1 VEFELAGDTDEMLR
15 VEVFHPD
22 AAEDVTPKVV
32 EGFFEVFRD
41 RRLSPAPVD
50 APPSVPGPAAD
61 WHALVEDEGYRKVLV
76 FIEQRRSMNE
86 EELSQVLGSA
96 RRVRAFSR
104 EFDALTARI
113 PFAIEIR
120 IVSGLKTY
128 VRKE

>member
-1 VEFELAGDTDEMLR
+1 VDD
-15 VEVFHPD
+15 
-22 AAEDVTPKVV
+22 
-32 EGFFEVFRD
+32 EGF
-41 RRLSPAPVD
+41 
-50 APPSVPGPAAD
+50 
-61 WHALVEDEGYRKVLV
+61 RKVLV
-76 FIEQRRSMNE
+76 FIAHRRSMNE